1 MFELKKSRLLGCC
14 ELQPN
19 IFEDTRGT
27 FVKVFHEQAFAD
39 HGLETHFAEEYYS
52 RSHKHVIRGMHF
64 QLPPK
69 DHVKMVYCVSGEVT
83 DVVVDLRIG
92 SPTYGQ
98 YDMFELSETKS
109 NSLYIPK
116 GMAHGFCVRS
126 NQATMVY
133 KVSTT
138 YSPVLDMGIR
148 WDSVGISWGITDPIL
163 SVRDQGFRTFE
174 QFDSPFRYE

>member
-1 MFELKKSRLLGCC
+1 
-14 ELQPN
+14 
-19 IFEDTRGT
+19 
-27 FVKVFHEQAFAD
+27 
-39 HGLETHFAEEYYS
+39 
-52 RSHKHVIRGMHF
+52 
-64 QLPPK
+64 
-69 DHVKMVYCVSGEVT
+69 MVYCVSGEVT